1 MADKYIN
8 ETGLQTIKT
17 WANGKFAKDADLDTL
32 SDRVDDIVAEG
43 GEPNT
48 IESISVNGTTVT
60 PDANRISVLCFL
72 GRCTRLTSS
81 PIMRPIIVST
91 ILWYA

>member
-48 IESISVNGTTVT
+48 IESISVNLIIKPVVCQ
-60 PDANRISVLCFL
+60 SHQ
-72 GRCTRLTSS
+72 SS
-81 PIMRPIIVST
+81 R
-91 ILWYA
+91 